1 MPATTDQVTV
11 GTRGNPGNEIPGV
24 PGVPGVRTFTLV
36 ELLLLALLLDEGA
49 FAGALPVLALR
60 EAEAD
65 EPPFLDLALPPTWP
79 PFWLPPLVPT
89 DTVDRFLLELPAV
102 TFVRSD
108 ELAAWLFR

>member
-1 MPATTDQVTV
+1 MLL
-11 GTRGNPGNEIPGV
+11 G
-24 PGVPGVRTFTLV
+24 
-36 ELLLLALLLDEGA
+36 LLLAEGA

-65 EPPFLDLALPPTWP
+65 EPPFLDLALAPTWP
-79 PFWLPPLVPT
+79 PFWLPPFVPT
-89 DTVDRFLLELPAV
+89 ETLDRFFLELPAV